1 VGRPDGHINS
11 AALRAFVNRMYQ
23 GTKSDLARD
32 ALITPAHLGDLCVF
46 RNRGTNPD
54 LRKRLAD
61 ALEVPVEAITCR
73 CDRPDGGCLSRG
85 DLDV

>member
-1 VGRPDGHINS
+1 VGRPTGHINS
-11 AALRAFVNRMYQ
+11 AALRAFVDGMYQ
-23 GTKSDLARD
+23 GTKSQLARD

-54 LRKRLAD
+54 LRRRLAD
-61 ALEVPVEAITCR
+61 ALGVPVEAITCR
-73 CDRPDGGCLSRG
+73 CPRPGGGCLSLG